1 MGQDVLKKKQV
12 KNHSRGRCSEAWYFS
27 CVDCNNSFAGADLD
41 KHTSCIS
48 EKDKL
53 WGQYAPKKAVVKVQ
67 VSTDAADVVPTTKM
81 LEQKLTVEE
90 TINKEKEKKE
100 KKKKEKTK
108 KGDDLQKNL
117 DRVLKNEK
125 KKSKDSLKRDKKR
138 K

>member
-90 TINKEKEKKE
+90 TINTEKEEKEKTEKKKKEKE

-125 KKSKDSLKRDKKR
+125 KK
-138 K
+138 